1 MSRLFTVSLY
11 FMSFLPLWISVVF
24 EDIMSIVEKEKYIR
38 TECISIGCILA
49 GMLVSMVVVYCQI
62 HKQGKEGS
70 KKYTIKFVREEKTIT
85 AEFLLSYILPL
96 FAFNFTLW
104 KQTVLFL
111 VFFLSFGY
119 LCVKHNYYSINIVLE
134 LAGYRFYRCELSDS
148 DGVETEEIIMSRQR
162 LNELVGTAA
171 YVAKLNNDY
180 GIDVS
185 NK

>member
-70 KKYTIKFVREEKTIT
+70 KK
-85 AEFLLSYILPL
+85 
-96 FAFNFTLW
+96 
-104 KQTVLFL
+104 
-111 VFFLSFGY
+111 
-119 LCVKHNYYSINIVLE
+119 
-134 LAGYRFYRCELSDS
+134 
-148 DGVETEEIIMSRQR
+148 
-162 LNELVGTAA
+162 
-171 YVAKLNNDY
+171 
-180 GIDVS
+180 
-185 NK
+185 

>member
-1 MSRLFTVSLY
+1 M
-11 FMSFLPLWISVVF
+11 
-24 EDIMSIVEKEKYIR
+24 
-38 TECISIGCILA
+38 
-49 GMLVSMVVVYCQI
+49 
-62 HKQGKEGS
+62 
-70 KKYTIKFVREEKTIT
+70 REEKTIT

-96 FAFNFTLW
+96 FAFDFTLW

-111 VFFLSFGY
+111 LFFLSFGY